1 MRTLKLLEYEL
12 LRYRF
17 YLQKTCGHIFFENYQ
32 HKDIAFDVKLSKF
45 NAKLYNPKCMSDV
58 YFILNFI
65 IKKNKFQKASS
76 TFFIL
81 CFVSLSKLHFS
92 D

>member
-17 YLQKTCGHIFFENYQ
+17 YLQKTCGQIFFENYQ

-65 IKKNKFQKASS
+65 IKKKQISKGFFHFFYPLLRFFEWAS
-76 TFFIL
+76 F
-81 CFVSLSKLHFS
+81 
-92 D
+92 